1 MALRPLLLVVVVS
14 SAILPASD
22 ARFYCIS
29 NFLYTLDGGGICTR
43 DANGLVEATG
53 QPGFYCNT
61 ISGLS
66 IVSDSDSVTN
76 NTLVGRGGPCMMS
89 LRDWGRGAV

>member
-53 QPGFYCNT
+53 QRHRWPFK
-61 ISGLS
+61 
-66 IVSDSDSVTN
+66 
-76 NTLVGRGGPCMMS
+76 LVMVGDCMYPS
-89 LRDWGRGAV
+89 WRF